1 MKTTLLFL
9 SVFLSASL
17 FSQNVYIPDVNFK
30 ACLVTNPEI
39 NTNGDYEI
47 QVSEATAYDGHL
59 YCPSANFSIS
69 DLTGVEAFTALT
81 ALTCNSNQLTSLDVS
96 NNTAL
101 EILGC
106 SDNQLTSLDV
116 SQNTALQS
124 LHCGFNQL
132 TSLDVSQNTAL
143 EILAC
148 SDNQLTSLD
157 LSQNT
162 ALEHLYGSD
171 NQLTSLDVSQNIA
184 LAWLICYDNQL
195 TSIDLSQNTALERLF
210 CNENQLTCLNLAN
223 GNNINFIG
231 SQFSSEFSAVDN
243 PNLTCIEV
251 DDAEFSTALWG
262 FWFYIDP
269 QTSFSEDC
277 NNDCTSSLTEITT
290 SKNLIKILDMMGRE
304 TTFKPNTHL
313 IYVYDDGS
321 TEKVFSVEY

>member
-9 SVFLSASL
+9 SFFLSASL

-39 NTNGDYEI
+39 NTNGDNEI

-96 NNTAL
+96 
-101 EILGC
+101 
-106 SDNQLTSLDV
+106 
-116 SQNTALQS
+116 
-124 LHCGFNQL
+124 
-132 TSLDVSQNTAL
+132 QNTAL

-157 LSQNT
+157 VSQNT

-304 TTFKPNTHL
+304 TTFKPNTPL